1 MGHFDS
7 FSVISDQS
15 SEQNAPKMRSLSLS
29 VKPLLGHFGF
39 ETFLGLFKVGEY
51 ANNLLKFEQMP
62 SFPYLQMHDDPGSAT
77 SGSSQMERREQV
89 LFNFISE
96 AQCVS
101 GGLSK

>member
-1 MGHFDS
+1 M
-7 FSVISDQS
+7 
-15 SEQNAPKMRSLSLS
+15 
-29 VKPLLGHFGF
+29 
-39 ETFLGLFKVGEY
+39 LGLKNFLEFSQIGEY

-101 GGLSK
+101 GGFS